1 MKIGV
6 MRKGDEILNVTSEF
20 IAVRRKNKEVD
31 ILPLVREETGWRIDT
46 ENIVTIGYG
55 ENTITVESETGVEI
69 TSF

>member
-6 MRKGDEILNVTSEF
+6 MRKGDEILNVTPEF

-31 ILPLVREETGWRIDT
+31 ILPLVRKETGWRIDT

>member
-1 MKIGV
+1 M
-6 MRKGDEILNVTSEF
+6 LSEEEE
-20 IAVRRKNKEVD
+20 NKEVD
-31 ILPLVREETGWRIDT
+31 ILPLVREETGWWIDT

>member
-1 MKIGV
+1 MFD
-6 MRKGDEILNVTSEF
+6 RF
-20 IAVRRKNKEVD
+20 IWQFYNKKNKEVD
-31 ILPLVREETGWRIDT
+31 ILPLVREETGWWIDT